1 MTLNTI
7 IGRSMQAAAIVTML
21 GGVYGSLDYLNQLT
35 KLQDNLS
42 ERAKEFQGL
51 EYRLDHGSVSIRTLL
66 EKPELLDQ
74 YKRDDARY
82 KEITSNPAVM
92 AAIKAEISSVEDIQN
107 NLRDDFIFFPGL
119 ILLGQIMGFAGHN
132 YCHPKK
138 KEI

>member
-1 MTLNTI
+1 
-7 IGRSMQAAAIVTML
+7 
-21 GGVYGSLDYLNQLT
+21 
-35 KLQDNLS
+35 
-42 ERAKEFQGL
+42 
-51 EYRLDHGSVSIRTLL
+51 
-66 EKPELLDQ
+66 
-74 YKRDDARY
+74 
-82 KEITSNPAVM
+82 M